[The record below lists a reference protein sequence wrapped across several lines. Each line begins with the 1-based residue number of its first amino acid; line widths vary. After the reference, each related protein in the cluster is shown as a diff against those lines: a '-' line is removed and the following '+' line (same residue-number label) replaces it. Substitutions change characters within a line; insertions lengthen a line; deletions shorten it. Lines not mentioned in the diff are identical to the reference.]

1 VTEQAGYTDPE
12 GQKSRDPMS
21 STATNKDA
29 FAWTKQ
35 WYPVMLVSDLDA
47 QNPTPHTLLNISMVV
62 WQDGEGNWGAC
73 EDRCPHRS
81 AATQLPCGHV
91 GFTFALYTSPF
102 YLASKLGCLA

>member
-1 VTEQAGYTDPE
+1 
-12 GQKSRDPMS
+12 MS
-21 STATNKDA
+21 SKAATKDV

-62 WQDGEGNWGAC
+62 WQDGEGNWGVC

-81 AATQLPCGHV
+81 VALWHM
-91 GFTFALYTSPF
+91 GFDFAL
-102 YLASKLGCLA
+102 CLNCLTYNGRPCCRLHS